1 MDIVI
6 LVPLEMSLAEV
17 KSFHSTL
24 QVSEIPLQ
32 VLSHQE
38 EQNGPR
44 FWSDILFN
52 WSGGLTE
59 GDVLSRP
66 CRSPMNQKDISPL
79 HIVLFI
85 QARLF

>member
-44 FWSDILFN
+44 F
-52 WSGGLTE
+52 
-59 GDVLSRP
+59 
-66 CRSPMNQKDISPL
+66 
-79 HIVLFI
+79 
-85 QARLF
+85 